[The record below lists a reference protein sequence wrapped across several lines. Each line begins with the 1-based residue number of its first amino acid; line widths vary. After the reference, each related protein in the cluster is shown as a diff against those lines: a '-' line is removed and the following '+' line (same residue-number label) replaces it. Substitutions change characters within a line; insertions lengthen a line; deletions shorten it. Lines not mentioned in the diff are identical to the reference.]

1 MASLLALLLVAKSSA
16 GAQLVYG
23 YPSVPKAVPR
33 THKPLYLGRRKIS
46 LHPDYNESSSSSDES
61 SESDDDEYRGPD
73 SKQYLGFPDPVLA
86 SLLTPSRELCDQP
99 FELVVD
105 HLAFVGHPVWLGDD
119 EGPRERLDGA
129 ANETGEQEKREA
141 DTEDDED
148 ERGRS
153 RLSRKGSMA
162 EGAAEEE
169 DDDARRVDRDQTVG
183 PPASRE
189 ASLPPHARALLI
201 PERDD
206 SPSPRRPGALAHS
219 HSSASTLHAG
229 TSLASSQ
236 HSHNSLATA
245 GRLVSFNLLC
255 VIDTPPDSHLSSH
268 LEGYYKDVVVPVT
281 ANIKAL
287 EKKDTWLTKEAAKL
301 RRMREGALEKDTPWD
316 EFLATLPARSS
327 LAGAISQLYT
337 SLRANKLASVHFGP
351 LPVQVLFRGELP
363 ADDEVDLRD
372 HEEYLL
378 PDRGEDSDSPERR
391 NRSVSPSGHA
401 FPRTRQAP
409 IFSTMRR
416 RPPVQFEPWQTLLLL
431 EDVRLLQRDVLEG
444 SLLWRFLDICR
455 PTLSF
460 ADYETLLDLYSED
473 HMLEDIVD
481 HLVHWKKARVVD
493 LVSLKGAYAV
503 SAEFEVKRLPSL
515 VASFSDTFPA
525 LPPLPVLLSQLS
537 PAEPFAS
544 IVRSAQRASYLNA
557 LVWLLQHEVVEKQRT
572 YVRIVASEEIKR
584 ATSMHWGS
592 GKSGVS
598 GTEGMSVSSSRPDDA
613 GMLSTSASAA
623 SDHSFGTNRSD
634 GHSSTGGGGGRSARQ
649 SSVRPDFDDA
659 RGMTVVS
666 GAADPLSPREGL
678 LSSSAKSATKSMR
691 RTRTP
696 RSQQGH
702 RSKGLS
708 TATYSSHSDR
718 PDETA
723 LTPTVIVE
731 PGRPSM
737 LESRWLSEMCRDKDK
752 FVVDKFERIIRML
765 NGRHH
770 LDEIRFRA
778 QLSRKHL
785 QSVLSTFE
793 DHLILFTHP

>member
-16 GAQLVYG
+16 GAQLVYA
-23 YPSVPKAVPR
+23 YPSAPKAVPR

-61 SESDDDEYRGPD
+61 SESDDDEYHGPD

-119 EGPRERLDGA
+119 EGTRDRLEGSAKEAGD
-129 ANETGEQEKREA
+129 QEKRGTE
-141 DTEDDED
+141 TEDDED

-153 RLSRKGSMA
+153 RMLRKGSMA
-162 EGAAEEE
+162 VGSAE
-169 DDDARRVDRDQTVG
+169 DDDEVRRVDRDQTVG
-183 PPASRE
+183 PPTSRE

-201 PERDD
+201 SERED
-206 SPSPRRPGALAHS
+206 SPPPRRPDALAHS
-219 HSSASTLHAG
+219 HSSASTLHPG

-236 HSHNSLATA
+236 HSHNSLGA

-287 EKKDTWLTKEAAKL
+287 EKKDTWLTKEAVKL
-301 RRMREGALEKDTPWD
+301 RRMREGALERDTPWD

-378 PDRGEDSDSPERR
+378 PDKGDDSNSPERR

-409 IFSTMRR
+409 LFSTMRR

-431 EDVRLLQRDVLEG
+431 EDARMLHRDVLEG

-481 HLVHWKKARVVD
+481 HLVYWKKARVVD
-493 LVSLKGAYAV
+493 LVSLKGAYAL
-503 SAEFEVKRLPSL
+503 STEFPVKQLPSI
-515 VASFSDTFPA
+515 VASFGDTFPA

-544 IVRSAQRASYLNA
+544 IVPSAQRASHLNA

-584 ATSMHWGS
+584 ATSAHWAS

-598 GTEGMSVSSSRPDDA
+598 GTESMSVSSSRPDDV
-613 GMLSTSASAA
+613 GVLSTSASAA
-623 SDHSFGTNRSD
+623 SDRSFGTNRSESC
-634 GHSSTGGGGGRSARQ
+634 GSAGGSGGKAARQ
-649 SSVRPDFDDA
+649 PSVRPDFDDA
-659 RGMTVVS
+659 RGMTMVS
-666 GAADPLSPREGL
+666 DTTDPLSPRVGL
-678 LSSSAKSATKSMR
+678 LSTSARSATMSVR

-696 RSQQGH
+696 RNQQGH

-752 FVVDKFERIIRML
+752 VIVDKFERIIRML

-793 DHLILFTHP
+793 DHLILFTHT